1 MMQKRR
7 LLPEQAAVVLSLS
20 RRIWRLLRR
29 PILIAVTAIGCLIFV
44 VNWVNPPITYYI
56 WQEQKRLGNMDFS
69 WVAFDEISP
78 VMARSAVAAEDANF
92 CLHWGFDMVAI
103 RTAIDDG
110 GDRGASTLTQQ
121 TVKNIFLWPARSWSR
136 KALEALL
143 TPVVEIMWS
152 KQRILEIYLNI
163 AEFDIGVFGVE
174 AAAQHY
180 FGVQPKNL
188 SPVQAAH
195 LAAVLPSPKTRS
207 ASNPTAFVRARAT
220 AIADGAAT
228 IVKDGRSACFE
239 D

>member
-1 MMQKRR
+1 M
-7 LLPEQAAVVLSLS
+7 E
-20 RRIWRLLRR
+20 
-29 PILIAVTAIGCLIFV
+29 
-44 VNWVNPPITYYI
+44 
-56 WQEQKRLGNMDFS
+56 FS
-69 WVAFDEISP
+69 WVDFAEISP
-78 VMARSAVAAEDANF
+78 VMAQSAVAAEDANF
-92 CLHWGFDMVAI
+92 CLHWGFDMAAI

-207 ASNPTAFVRARAT
+207 ASKPTSFVRARAT

>member
-1 MMQKRR
+1 
-7 LLPEQAAVVLSLS
+7 
-20 RRIWRLLRR
+20 
-29 PILIAVTAIGCLIFV
+29 
-44 VNWVNPPITYYI
+44 
-56 WQEQKRLGNMDFS
+56 MDFS
-69 WVAFDEISP
+69 WVDFDEISP
-78 VMARSAVAAEDANF
+78 IMAQSVVAAEDANF
-92 CLHWGFDMVAI
+92 CLHWGFDMAAI

-110 GDRGASTLTQQ
+110 GNRGASTLTQQ

-207 ASNPTAFVRARAT
+207 ASNPTSFVRARAT

>member
-7 LLPEQAAVVLSLS
+7 LLPEQPAVVLSLS

-29 PILIAVTAIGCLIFV
+29 PILIAVTAIGCLIFI

-56 WQEQKRLGNMDFS
+56 WKEQNRLGNMEFS
-69 WVAFDEISP
+69 WVDFAEISP
-78 VMARSAVAAEDANF
+78 VMAQSAVAAEDANF
-92 CLHWGFDMVAI
+92 CLHWGFDMAAI

-110 GDRGASTLTQQ
+110 GNRGASTLTQQ

-188 SPVQAAH
+188 NPVQAAH

-207 ASNPTAFVRARAT
+207 ASNPTTFVRTRAT

>member
-1 MMQKRR
+1 
-7 LLPEQAAVVLSLS
+7 
-20 RRIWRLLRR
+20 
-29 PILIAVTAIGCLIFV
+29 
-44 VNWVNPPITYYI
+44 
-56 WQEQKRLGNMDFS
+56 MDFS
-69 WVAFDEISP
+69 WVDFDEISP
-78 VMARSAVAAEDANF
+78 IMAQSVVAAEDANF
-92 CLHWGFDMVAI
+92 CLHWGFDMAAI

-110 GDRGASTLTQQ
+110 GNRGASTLTQQ

-207 ASNPTAFVRARAT
+207 ASNPTSFVRARAT

-239 D
+239 N

>member
-1 MMQKRR
+1 MQKRCP
-7 LLPEQAAVVLSLS
+7 LPEQAAVVLSLS

-29 PILIAVTAIGCLIFV
+29 PILITVTAIGCLIFV

-56 WQEQKRLGNMDFS
+56 WKEQNRLGNMEFS
-69 WVAFDEISP
+69 WVDFAEISP
-78 VMARSAVAAEDANF
+78 VMAQSAVAAEDANF
-92 CLHWGFDMVAI
+92 CLHWGFDMAAI

-188 SPVQAAH
+188 NPVQAAH

-207 ASNPTAFVRARAT
+207 ASNPTTFVRTRAT

>member
-1 MMQKRR
+1 
-7 LLPEQAAVVLSLS
+7 VLSLL

-56 WQEQKRLGNMDFS
+56 WKEQKRLGNMDFS
-69 WVAFDEISP
+69 W
-78 VMARSAVAAEDANF
+78 
-92 CLHWGFDMVAI
+92 
-103 RTAIDDG
+103 IDDG
-110 GDRGASTLTQQ
+110 GNRGASTLTQQ

-163 AEFDIGVFGVE
+163 AEFDIGVFGVK

-207 ASNPTAFVRARAT
+207 ASNPTSFVRARAT

>member
-1 MMQKRR
+1 
-7 LLPEQAAVVLSLS
+7 
-20 RRIWRLLRR
+20 
-29 PILIAVTAIGCLIFV
+29 
-44 VNWVNPPITYYI
+44 
-56 WQEQKRLGNMDFS
+56 MDFS

-92 CLHWGFDMVAI
+92 CLHWGFDMAAI

-143 TPVVEIMWS
+143 TPVVEIIWS

-207 ASNPTAFVRARAT
+207 ASNPTTFVRTRAT

>member
-1 MMQKRR
+1 
-7 LLPEQAAVVLSLS
+7 L

-56 WQEQKRLGNMDFS
+56 WKEQKRLGNMDFS
-69 WVAFDEISP
+69 WIDFDEISP
-78 VMARSAVAAEDANF
+78 VMAQSAVAAEDANF
-92 CLHWGFDMVAI
+92 CLHWGFDMAAI

-110 GDRGASTLTQQ
+110 GNRGASTLTQQ

-207 ASNPTAFVRARAT
+207 ASNPTSFVRARAT